1 MPAPPVR
8 RRRGPHGYAPPPS
21 TWKATVVV
29 LPPSDRR
36 DTAPLPP
43 TPLRRA
49 DVPHSAVPL
58 RRPSAAGTVLS
69 AILDHGPV
77 ARSTVARLTGLSP
90 AAVSGHCTQ
99 FLARGLISQSE
110 ETAGPRGLGRPH
122 IPLDI
127 DTGRYLVAGAH
138 IAVAHST
145 LALMD
150 LRGRIV
156 ASDRRPHRGTDPQRV
171 LGGLAARLPRLVAAH
186 AGGRTVLALGLA
198 TGQWVD
204 PDAGVIVD
212 HPRLGWRDV
221 AAREFLAAATGLPV
235 HVDSHSRALA
245 RAEQLF
251 GAVATRES
259 AVLLFVGAV
268 VDAAFATTDGVHRG
282 PRSAAGSVAHL
293 PVGPGTDT
301 DAGPAETC
309 TCGTPGCLQSEVSEP
324 ALVRQAAAR
333 GLMVADFRAL
343 LDLALAGEP
352 RAVDL
357 FRRRAMHVGR
367 AVALLLDMFDPEVV
381 VVVEPGAGRLTE
393 CLDVLR
399 AEVADRSWVCGDPRR
414 AVVPS
419 SFTGSV
425 LQVAGGAVA
434 LGALY
439 ADPLGPWPVLPAVG

>member
-1 MPAPPVR
+1 M
-8 RRRGPHGYAPPPS
+8 
-21 TWKATVVV
+21 TWKAPVVAQ
-29 LPPSDRR
+29 PPPDRR
-36 DTAPLPP
+36 KAAPLPP
-43 TPLRRA
+43 TALRRA
-49 DVPHSAVPL
+49 DVPHQAARL
-58 RRPSAAGTVLS
+58 RRLPAAGAVLS

-90 AAVSGHCTQ
+90 AAVSGHCAQ
-99 FLARGLISQSE
+99 FLARGLVHE
-110 ETAGPRGLGRPH
+110 TPETAGPRGLGRPH
-122 IPLDI
+122 IPLEI

-145 LALMD
+145 LSLMD

-156 ASDRRPHRGTDPQRV
+156 AQDRRPHHGTEPQRV
-171 LGGLAARLPRLVAAH
+171 LGGLAARLPRLVAGH
-186 AGGRTVLALGLA
+186 AGGRTVLALGVA

-221 AAREFLAAATGLPV
+221 AAREFLAAATGLLV

-251 GAVATRES
+251 GAVATRNS

-268 VDAAFATTDGVHRG
+268 VDAAFATSGAVHRG

-293 PVGPGTDT
+293 PVGPDAVSG
-301 DAGPAETC
+301 AGPAEPC
-309 TCGTPGCLQSEVSEP
+309 TCGSPGCLQSEVSEP

-333 GLMVADFRAL
+333 GLDICDFRHL
-343 LDLALAGEP
+343 LDLALAGDP

-357 FRRRAMHVGR
+357 FRRRALLVGR
-367 AVALLLDMFDPEVV
+367 AVALLFDMFDPEVV

-399 AEVADRSWVCGDPRR
+399 AEVADRSWVCDDPER

-425 LQVAGGAVA
+425 LPVAGGAVA

-439 ADPLGPWPVLPAVG
+439 ADPLGPWPVLPAVS

>member
-1 MPAPPVR
+1 M
-8 RRRGPHGYAPPPS
+8 
-21 TWKATVVV
+21 
-29 LPPSDRR
+29 
-36 DTAPLPP
+36 PP

-49 DVPHSAVPL
+49 DVPPAAGPP
-58 RRPSAAGTVLS
+58 RRPAAAGAVLG

-90 AAVSGHCTQ
+90 AAVSGHCAQ
-99 FLARGLISQSE
+99 FLARGLIRE
-110 ETAGPRGLGRPH
+110 RPETAGPRGLGRPH
-122 IPLDI
+122 IPLEI

-156 ASDRRPHRGTDPQRV
+156 ASDRRPHSGTDPQRV
-171 LGGLAARLPRLVAAH
+171 LGGLAARLPRMVAAH
-186 AGGRTVLALGLA
+186 ADGRKVLAMGLA

-212 HPRLGWRDV
+212 HPRLGWRHV
-221 AAREFLAAATGLPV
+221 PAREFLAAATGLPV
-235 HVDSHSRALA
+235 HIDSHSRALA
-245 RAEQLF
+245 RAEQLL
-251 GAVATRES
+251 GAVATRDS

-268 VDAAFATTDGVHRG
+268 VDAAFATVDGVHRG

-293 PVGPGTDT
+293 PVGPGT
-301 DAGPAETC
+301 ASEEPC

-324 ALVRQAAAR
+324 ALVRQAAAG
-333 GLMVADFRAL
+333 GLTVTDFRAL

-357 FRRRAMHVGR
+357 FRRRALLVGR

-381 VVVEPGAGRLTE
+381 VVVEPGAGRLPE
-393 CLDVLR
+393 CLGVLR
-399 AEVADRSWVCGDPRR
+399 AEVAARSWVCDDPER

-425 LQVAGGAVA
+425 LPVAGAAVA

-439 ADPLGPWPVLPAVG
+439 ADPLGPWPVLPAVC